1 MQLSKVRFYPVYDR
15 RGFLYRFVDD
25 ATGLSYI
32 PQIADCGSI
41 KLIPDGRSQ
50 LIMYIGKIRRK
61 SLLFDPA
68 IDKIK
73 IKSFFKG
80 GKLYVRI
87 E

>member
-1 MQLSKVRFYPVYDR
+1 MSLLKGKIYPIYDR
-15 RGFLYRFVDD
+15 RGFIYRFVD
-25 ATGLSYI
+25 ATTGFSYI

-87 E
+87 